1 MKKFLTLLLAICM
14 CVFALSTFAACGG
27 DGGNNDGGNGDETP
41 STGVTEEVWN
51 DAKAEANFDNVTF
64 QLNASFVDPAEYGD
78 SVNFIKLAGDKVAMK
93 EGVDGEYETTDDAD
107 IIASVKSVY
116 VNTVLAI
123 AEDFDKFAYDEA
135 NDCYKASADIV
146 YTVDVE
152 GVNATITAKNAVV
165 TLNASSKIA
174 KIACNMTQAFTV
186 GGVEQTFVL
195 DTEFIFSDYGTTVV
209 E

>member
-1 MKKFLTLLLAICM
+1 MKKFLTILLVMCICL
-14 CVFALSTFAACGG
+14 FALSTFAACGG
-27 DGGNNDGGNGDETP
+27 GDDGNSDNGGD
-41 STGVTEEVWN
+41 SDVVAGVTEEEWN

-152 GVNATITAKNAVV
+152 GVNVTITAKNAVV
-165 TLNASSKIA
+165 TLDASS
-174 KIACNMTQAFTV
+174 
-186 GGVEQTFVL
+186 
-195 DTEFIFSDYGTTVV
+195 
-209 E
+209 